1 MIEVVITTFVT
12 FFVIIDPIGLTP
24 IFTALTTG
32 MSAEK
37 RRAISIRACLLA
49 FVILLVFGIAGDAVL
64 GVVGISLPAFR
75 ISGGLLLFL
84 IAVEM
89 LFKKRNER
97 RQKEVEH
104 DHDPSVFPLAVPLI
118 AGPGAMATMILL
130 TGSYGGDYASISVII
145 GVVGGVILTAFVFF
159 QLGGLIERVL
169 GATGID
175 VVTRLLGML
184 LAALAVQFVLD
195 GLQSSGLVGG

>member
-1 MIEVVITTFVT
+1 MIEIVITTFVT

-24 IFTALTTG
+24 VFTALTTG
-32 MSAEK
+32 MSKEK
-37 RRAISIRACLLA
+37 RRTVSIRACLLG
-49 FVILLVFGIAGDAVL
+49 FTILLVFGLSGDAVL
-64 GVVGISLPAFR
+64 NAVGISLPAFR

-97 RQKEVEH
+97 RRKEVEH
-104 DHDPSVFPLAVPLI
+104 DNDPSVFPLAVPLI
-118 AGPGAMATMILL
+118 AGPGAIATMILL
-130 TGSYGGDYASISVII
+130 AGSNGNDYASTSIII
-145 GVVGGVILTAFVFF
+145 GIAGSVILTAFVLF

-175 VVTRLLGML
+175 VVTRLFGML

-195 GLQSSGLVGG
+195 GIKNSGLIGG